1 MREHLNQK
9 GVLKMKYIIIDI
21 KKGDVFAEKF
31 NSKEEA
37 LKRSD
42 VEWNKLSRYDQKQRE
57 AFYVLETINPDE
69 EAENHFDGNII
80 KEYK

>member
-1 MREHLNQK
+1 
-9 GVLKMKYIIIDI
+9 MKYIIIDI
-21 KKGDVFAEKF
+21 KKGDIFTEEF
-31 NSKEEA
+31 DSKEEA
-37 LKRSD
+37 LKWSD
-42 VEWNKLSRYDQKQRE
+42 VEWNKLSKYDQSQRE

>member
-21 KKGDVFAEKF
+21 KKGDVFTEEF
-31 NSKEEA
+31 DSKEEA

-42 VEWNKLSRYDQKQRE
+42 VEWNKLSEYDQRQRK
-57 AFYVLETINPDE
+57 AFYVLEAINPDE
-69 EAENHFDGNII
+69 EAENHFDGSII